1 MAIHIDTVTK
11 QFGNLKVVNGVSVDI
26 KDGEFFVMLGP
37 SGCGKTTTLRMV
49 AGLEL
54 PTSGR
59 ISINGA
65 DMTYAEPR
73 HRDIAMAFQDYGL
86 YPNMTVFKNIEFP
99 LKIRKLDPASRA
111 RKVEETAEKLGLH
124 DFLQRKPSQLSG
136 GQRQRVSLARALVR
150 NPKVFL
156 MDEPLSNLDAK
167 LRAVMRTEIKKLVTN
182 LGITTIY
189 VTHDQ
194 IEAMAMAD
202 RVAVMSKGNM
212 VQVASPL
219 DVYDRPKTR
228 FVAEFIGS
236 PPMNL
241 FPAQL
246 KPGSAVTCVL
256 PKFAHSLSS
265 EERTLATTIVDG
277 NGELLLGIR
286 PEHLRVVNTGAEGA
300 TEAIVELVEPLGQTT
315 NIYVSVGDVKFVIVT
330 DRTKLK
336 AGDSIGVVAPPELL
350 RVVANN
356 DAVLRH

>member
-246 KPGSAVTCVL
+246 KPGSVVTCVV
-256 PKFAHSLSS
+256 PGFAHSLTD
-265 EERTLATTIVDG
+265 EERNAAKTLADAKG
-277 NGELLLGIR
+277 GLLLGIR
-286 PEHLRVVNTGAEGA
+286 PEHLVVTTPGAAGA

-315 NIYVSVGDVKFVIVT
+315 NIYVSVGDLRFVIVT
-330 DRTKLK
+330 DRTTVR
-336 AGDSIGVVAPPELL
+336 AGDTIGVVAPPDLL
-350 RVVANN
+350 RVVAN
-356 DAVLRH
+356 DESAIAA